1 MGNRNRRLWPTNKLK
16 RRLSLA
22 RPARPFPLTSQLRT
36 RWFIPIALR
45 TPSLPALSPLRP
57 QGRACPRREYKNQLR
72 STTVSTPRLLMA
84 AIKSGISHQSLF
96 LESLIHL
103 TYFPINFLFSLLRSF
118 FLLSSSPALTLL
130 SPDTSTRLFA
140 SDSRLVSYPRHNH
153 GNTPLL
159 CERSTPPRRNC
170 SLYTLP
176 SLCVCGCIIGTSEP
190 PSRLFTAA
198 DYYSLKIS

>member
-140 SDSRLVSYPRHNH
+140 SDSRLVSYPSKAQSRQH
-153 GNTPLL
+153 
-159 CERSTPPRRNC
+159 
-170 SLYTLP
+170 P
-176 SLCVCGCIIGTSEP
+176 SLVRTINATSTQ
-190 PSRLFTAA
+190 LFTLYFAQ
-198 DYYSLKIS
+198 SLRLWVYHRDFGATLSVVYGS